1 MRRKRPTIVRHGVAK
16 GGRDVIQDATV
27 FALAEGISFQP
38 LGAGEGAVIL
48 TIGSGQLYTC
58 NDTTAAFL
66 GVVDGRRTFAE
77 VVEDLHATFDV
88 SRDALY
94 RDLAELA
101 ETLVAQGI
109 VRADGLEASDRW
121 H

>member
-1 MRRKRPTIVRHGVAK
+1 MGACDMIE
-16 GGRDVIQDATV
+16 DATV
-27 FALAEGISFQP
+27 FALAEGISYQP

-66 GVVDGRRTFAE
+66 GVVDGKRTFGE

-101 ETLVAQGI
+101 ETLMAEGI
-109 VRADGLEASDRW
+109 VQAEGPKASDVC

>member
-1 MRRKRPTIVRHGVAK
+1 M
-16 GGRDVIQDATV
+16 GGCDVIQDATV

-109 VRADGLEASDRW
+109 VRSEGPKASDQW

>member
-1 MRRKRPTIVRHGVAK
+1 MV
-16 GGRDVIQDATV
+16 QDATV
-27 FALAEGISFQP
+27 FALAEGISCQP

-66 GVVDGRRTFAE
+66 GVVDGKRTFAE
-77 VVEDLHATFDV
+77 VVEDLHAAFDV

-101 ETLVAQGI
+101 EALMAEGI
-109 VRADGLEASDRW
+109 VQAGRPKAPDAW